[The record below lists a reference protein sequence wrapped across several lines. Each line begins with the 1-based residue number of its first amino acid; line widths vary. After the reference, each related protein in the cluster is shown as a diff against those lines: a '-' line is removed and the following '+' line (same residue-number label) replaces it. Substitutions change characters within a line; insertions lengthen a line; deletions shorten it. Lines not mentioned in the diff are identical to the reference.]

1 MMTYETEKELKAK
14 QKRLTELETLITDAT
29 RMMETAKILGDT
41 DAEQAQRRADR
52 ALLMQEKL
60 WIERGH
66 TLADWSVFLTE
77 MKAKETAAANAA
89 KAKAKAEADAQAKA
103 QADAEARDAA
113 ARKAWE
119 ADNDPWMQHKRA
131 TSARTF

>member
-1 MMTYETEKELKAK
+1 MTYETEKELKAK
-14 QKRLTELETLITDAT
+14 QKRLTELDTLIADAT
-29 RMMETAKILGDT
+29 RMMDIAKGVDD
-41 DAEQAQRRADR
+41 DARMAQRRADR

-77 MKAKETAAANAA
+77 MKAKETAAASAA
-89 KAKAKAEADAQAKA
+89 KAKAKAEADLQAKA
-103 QADAEARDAA
+103 QSDAEARDAA
-113 ARKAWE
+113 ARAKWE
-119 ADNDPWMQHKRA
+119 ADNDPWTQHKRA